1 MRSSN
6 PILRESAFKSSMAGA
21 GSLGRAGVGSAE
33 GERIAS
39 GQMSVQ
45 GTMLK
50 TAMLLAAV
58 VFAASFTWRKFMLAT
73 DGVATGTNVMPW
85 MIGGVLVGFALSLVI
100 MWKPKL
106 APSLALP
113 YALAEGLF
121 LGAISAIY
129 ARNFS
134 GESAVAGLGGG
145 IVFQAVTLT
154 FTVALSMFGLY
165 AFRIIRVTE
174 RLRSIIFAAT
184 GGIALFYML
193 SFVLGFFGINMP
205 LIHSSGMAGI
215 GFSLFVVALAAFNLL
230 LDFDLIERGA
240 KGGAPKYME
249 WYGAVALLV
258 TLVWLYIEILR
269 LLGKLRSN
277 D

>member
-6 PILRESAFKSSMAGA
+6 PVLRDSAFQSSIEGA
-21 GSLGRAGVGSAE
+21 RFGSAE
-33 GERIAS
+33 QDQLARGL
-39 GQMSVQ
+39 MTVQ
-45 GTMLK
+45 GTMAK

-58 VFAASFTWRKFMLAT
+58 VVAASFTWRKFMLAA
-73 DGVATGTNVMPW
+73 DGLPSGSSIMPW
-85 MIGGVLVGFALSLVI
+85 MLGGVIAGFALSLII

-121 LGAISAIY
+121 LGAISAVY
-129 ARNFS
+129 ARSFS
-134 GESAVAGLGGG
+134 GENAVAGLGGG

-174 RLRSIIFAAT
+174 RLRSIVFAAT
-184 GGIALFYML
+184 GGIALFYLL
-193 SFVLGFFGINMP
+193 SFVLGFFGIHMP

-215 GFSLFVVALAAFNLL
+215 GFSMFVVGLAAFNLL

-240 KGGAPKYME
+240 RGGAPKYME
-249 WYGAVALLV
+249 WYGAVALLI

-269 LLGKLRSN
+269 LLGKLRS
-277 D
+277 DD